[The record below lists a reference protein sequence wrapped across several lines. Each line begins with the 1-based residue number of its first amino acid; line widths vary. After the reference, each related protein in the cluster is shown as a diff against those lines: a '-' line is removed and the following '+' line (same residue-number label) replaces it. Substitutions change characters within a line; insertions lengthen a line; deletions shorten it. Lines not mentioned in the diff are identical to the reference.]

1 MAVVVTVATA
11 SPASAAIVTDDM
23 GTTPG
28 DTFSQATSVRDD
40 GVAVGYSTRP
50 GGGDHALLWDA
61 SGVVTELETPGRRSE
76 AHDINDA
83 GVVVGEAESADHEVA
98 YPVRWEVTGAMTRL
112 PGDSTGSARGVNDT
126 GVIVG
131 STGYYVQSP
140 VRWESASTQPTRLA
154 TLPGGRDDGVA
165 YDVNNDGTV
174 VGYSQGS
181 GAIRHAVV
189 WDAAGVVR
197 ALDTPPGH
205 RDCFALKIN
214 DSGLIV
220 GYCTIGS
227 GSAAV
232 RWDVTGAAAV
242 LPAFGTPEAGATG
255 VSDAGLIVGYALDV
269 DGRTR
274 AVRWGAYGTVTRL
287 ATLGGLHGVA
297 MDIDNTGTIVGRTN
311 TADGSFRATS
321 WRNAG

>member
-11 SPASAAIVTDDM
+11 SPASAAIVTTDM

-50 GGGDHALLWDA
+50 SGWDHALLWNA
-61 SGVVTELETPGRRSE
+61 SGAITELATPGRRSA
-76 AHDINDA
+76 AHDINDD
-83 GVVVGEAESADHEVA
+83 GVVVGEAESAEHEVT
-98 YPVRWEVTGAMTRL
+98 YPVRWEVTGAVTRL
-112 PGDSTGSARGVNDT
+112 PGDSTGSARGVNDD

-131 STGYYVQSP
+131 LVGDYPQSP
-140 VRWESASTQPTRLA
+140 VRWENASSRPTPLA
-154 TLPGGRDDGVA
+154 TLPGGNDDGIA

-181 GAIRHAVV
+181 DGNRHAVM
-189 WDAAGVVR
+189 WDAAGVIGR
-197 ALDTPPGH
+197 LDTPPGH
-205 RDCFALKIN
+205 QDCFAHGIN
-214 DSGLIV
+214 ESGLIV
-220 GYCTIGS
+220 GTCYTDS

-269 DGRTR
+269 DGRTH
-274 AVRWGAYGTVTRL
+274 AVRWGAYGTITRL
-287 ATLGGLHGVA
+287 ATLGGAHGVA
-297 MDIDNTGTIVGRTN
+297 TDINNSGTIVGRTMAN
-311 TADGSFRATS
+311 GSFRATR